1 MSSKS
6 IKGRMKNK
14 WWTLFY
20 YAFFH
25 FSWSFVQGT
34 PEKLT
39 QEQVLEEL
47 GVKIETKGKKSQQQN
62 CFFFFLLYFNTV
74 HNVWKLR
81 EMSHLNFWILTF
93 STNFCLVKSDLFG
106 NTFCQILSILAS
118 FSQPE
123 ACGQIVLPDRAFY
136 STKIGGKW
144 QN

>member
-1 MSSKS
+1 MCYIFAGDTIGDFLVAFFLSTLRSDS

-20 YAFFH
+20 YAAFH

-62 CFFFFLLYFNTV
+62 CFFPLCFTLWAAIYSFENCQQTQ
-74 HNVWKLR
+74 
-81 EMSHLNFWILTF
+81 
-93 STNFCLVKSDLFG
+93 CL
-106 NTFCQILSILAS
+106 
-118 FSQPE
+118 
-123 ACGQIVLPDRAFY
+123 
-136 STKIGGKW
+136 
-144 QN
+144 QNAM